1 MSLLSGILGH
11 VIGPAPQR
19 PAEPT
24 PAAQAPEAPAPAR
37 ARPPSPP
44 SGRVSI
50 AGLLGAQSTPPPR
63 DIFDDPAAAAEYA
76 RDRFSQARMEAGAQ
90 AYAAVRDRR

>member
-11 VIGPAPQR
+11 VIGAPPQRPVERTPAPQ
-19 PAEPT
+19 AVEP
-24 PAAQAPEAPAPAR
+24 PAPVR

-44 SGRVSI
+44 SGRVTI
-50 AGLLGAQSTPPPR
+50 AGLLGAQTAAPPR

-76 RDRFSQARMEAGAQ
+76 RDRFSQARMEAGVQ
-90 AYAAVRDRR
+90 AYASVRDRR